1 MPDSLNLKG
10 LTFLLA
16 DSDSFFIR
24 LVRGILRGF
33 GATHIVSETDGQRA
47 FDLAAASLVD
57 MVICDAFLPRLDGF
71 QLCRAIRQDDD
82 QALRFVP
89 VIILTSHTQS
99 QNVQHARDVGATAV
113 LAKPISPALL
123 HERLQWV
130 AADSRPF
137 VKAPDFLGPERRFRE
152 SGPPA
157 NGGRRHDDPDRVEKE
172 DDAQE
177 TRVYNPGKEDCPNPE
192 ARP

>member
-24 LVRGILRGF
+24 LVRGILRNF

-47 FDLAAASLVD
+47 FDLAGASLVD

-99 QNVQHARDVGATAV
+99 QNV
-113 LAKPISPALL
+113 
-123 HERLQWV
+123 
-130 AADSRPF
+130 
-137 VKAPDFLGPERRFRE
+137 
-152 SGPPA
+152 
-157 NGGRRHDDPDRVEKE
+157 
-172 DDAQE
+172 
-177 TRVYNPGKEDCPNPE
+177 
-192 ARP
+192 